1 MKTSDSGIEMI
12 RGFEG
17 LRLKAYRCAA
27 GVWTI
32 GYGHTRGVAPGDV
45 ITKAEAEKM
54 LASDLLIPEA
64 EVSRCGSLRQNQF
77 DALVSFVFNAGYAAF
92 RSSTLK
98 KMVMNNP
105 DDKAI
110 YNEIM
115 KWKYITVNGVK
126 KVLPGLEKRRIKE
139 AEMYF
144 TR

>member
-1 MKTSDSGIEMI
+1 MKTSDRGMEMI
-12 RGFEG
+12 KDFEG
-17 LRLKAYRCAA
+17 LRLEAYRCAA

-64 EVSRCGSLRQNQF
+64 EVSRCGSLVQNRF
-77 DALVSFVFNAGYAAF
+77 DALVSFVFNVGYAAF

-98 KMVMNNP
+98 KMVMKNP

-110 YNEIM
+110 YSEMM
-115 KWKYITVNGVK
+115 KWKYVTVNGVR
-126 KVLPGLEKRRIKE
+126 KVLPGLEKRRAKE
-139 AEMYF
+139 AGMYF
-144 TR
+144 SK